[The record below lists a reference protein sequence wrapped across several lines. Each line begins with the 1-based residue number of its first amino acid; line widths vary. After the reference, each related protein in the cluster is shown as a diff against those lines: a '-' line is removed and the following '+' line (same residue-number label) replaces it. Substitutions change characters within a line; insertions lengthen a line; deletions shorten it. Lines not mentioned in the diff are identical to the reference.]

1 MSLAA
6 DVGGTFIVL
15 HATTLAFAHILSM
28 AESGPWETEWTV
40 FSSL

>member
-6 DVGGTFIVL
+6 DVGGIFIVL
-15 HATTLAFAHILSM
+15 HATTFASAHIFSM
-28 AESGPWETEWTV
+28 TERRPWETEWTV